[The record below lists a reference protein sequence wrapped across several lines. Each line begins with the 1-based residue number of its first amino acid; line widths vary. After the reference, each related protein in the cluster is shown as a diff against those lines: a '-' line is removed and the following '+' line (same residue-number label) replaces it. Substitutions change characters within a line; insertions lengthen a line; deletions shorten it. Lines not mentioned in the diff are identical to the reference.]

1 MNSAHG
7 APGFPPSPWTLA
19 VQCVKTVSSR
29 VTSTFHIFGCH
40 LQAYFM
46 LDEMML
52 AGELQEP
59 SKKAVTRVI
68 EAQDQLVSPP
78 PCLAANL
85 SAAQRSVRSSCT
97 TCPVTAVTKPADGSY
112 AAAQVENAKQ
122 GGAPTAVAGLS
133 GIAVDRSRAY
143 S

>member
-1 MNSAHG
+1 MSLYA
-7 APGFPPSPWTLA
+7 
-19 VQCVKTVSSR
+19 
-29 VTSTFHIFGCH
+29 

-46 LDEMML
+46 LDEMLL

-68 EAQDQLVSPP
+68 EAQDQLVSIHARSTMTASRGRAEPSCALSG
-78 PCLAANL
+78 PCW
-85 SAAQRSVRSSCT
+85 
-97 TCPVTAVTKPADGSY
+97 PAG
-112 AAAQVENAKQ
+112 AWLGLRGFRHVQVENAKQ